1 MLRKTISIFS
11 IAIGVSALAVVY
23 ILQRDLF
30 YSGFLDSGA
39 GTVKVEDF
47 DAQRFAVGKFLR
59 FIINDTG
66 SLLIIFGL
74 FRRKDFMQF
83 GFRLFLVELL
93 ILLPAYLL
101 MVIYAFESMRFFLQ
115 HLHRLVVNPVLM
127 MLLIPAF
134 YYQMH
139 REKWTNHS
147 STS

>member
-1 MLRKTISIFS
+1 MKYKVISILS
-11 IAIGVSALAVVY
+11 ITSGAAALALVY

-39 GTVKVEDF
+39 GTVKVEGF
-47 DAQRFAVGKFLR
+47 DAKKFAAGKLLR
-59 FIINDTG
+59 FLINDTG

-74 FRRKDFMQF
+74 FRRKDFMRF

-93 ILLPAYLL
+93 ILLPAYLV
-101 MVIYAFESMRFFLQ
+101 MVTYAYESTRFFLQ

-134 YYQMH
+134 YYQLH
-139 REKWTNHS
+139 REKLSDHS
-147 STS
+147 SMS